1 LINILS
7 CHHKII
13 NDLVLF
19 RQQHVIVAELNLSY
33 YLSMKFLDSIT
44 LTSQTSSESLPSYL
58 FCVIPTSL
66 IKVLSNPKSRS
77 QSSILLLLDNI
88 FNGDAKKVLLRFG
101 KNIHSDGSSAELSGV
116 QAKATVLDTG
126 HFRLGLVWWDDST
139 SNTDISS
146 LLDKKNLI
154 SRMVRM
160 WGGECARIAQIY
172 QEGECAVY
180 LPEVFQH
187 EPHFVESFCEGVVR
201 RRYKFT
207 QYRSLKKDEQITA
220 TTKKNAITSSK
231 QPLRPQQESIKT
243 LRFIDLKHSLNSVGS
258 KIANYDRAYSIART
272 LVNLAPCD
280 STPTAI
286 VNQCRE
292 VARKRNLRLVVR
304 DEKRLKTIGAGSFLA
319 VSRGSDEPG
328 FIVSLSY
335 SPQTYRSQKPRG
347 PKIALVGKGITF
359 DSGGYSLKPAD
370 SMKDM
375 KMDMAGAA
383 AVIGAIDLVS
393 ALKLPIE
400 VVAYV
405 ATCENLVSG
414 CATRPGDVVK
424 SLSGK
429 TIEILNTDAE
439 GRLIL
444 ADTVT
449 LAARE
454 GAEII
459 VDIATLTGACMVAL
473 GTPYAGLFTADE
485 ELATLLQ
492 RSGEEAG
499 ELLWRLPLGAEYR
512 AMMKSSIA
520 DICNMANT
528 RYGGASSA
536 ASFIQSFIPAGV
548 RWAHLDIAG
557 SAFIEKDTPLGES
570 GATGFGV
577 GVLTRFVSLMAEL
590 HNEPKKVRSKV
601 RTN

>member
-1 LINILS
+1 MKIL
-7 CHHKII
+7 
-13 NDLVLF
+13 DT
-19 RQQHVIVAELNLSY
+19 
-33 YLSMKFLDSIT
+33 IT
-44 LTSQTSSESLPSYL
+44 LSSQSFSDRLPPYL
-58 FCVIPTSL
+58 FCVLPTSF
-66 IKVLSNPKSRS
+66 IKLLGSSKLRS
-77 QSSILLLLDNI
+77 QSAIFSLLDNV
-88 FNGDAKKVLLRFG
+88 FYGDAKSVLLRLG
-101 KNIHSDGSSAELSGV
+101 KNIHSNGSSDESSVA
-116 QAKATVLDTG
+116 QTKATVIDTG
-126 HFRLGLVWWDDST
+126 HSRLGLVWWDDST
-139 SNTDISS
+139 SNTASAS
-146 LLDKKNLI
+146 LLNKKSLI

-172 QEGECAVY
+172 KEGECAVY
-180 LPEVFQH
+180 LPEVFRH
-187 EPHFVESFCEGVVR
+187 EPHFVEALCEGVVR

-207 QYRSLKKDEQITA
+207 QYRSVTKDEQTPVTVKRNSTA
-220 TTKKNAITSSK
+220 LGK
-231 QPLRPQQESIKT
+231 QPVHSQQETIKV
-243 LRFIDLKHSLNSVGS
+243 LRFVDLNYPLNSISGRVAS
-258 KIANYDRAYSIART
+258 YDRAYSVTRT

-304 DEKRLKTIGAGSFLA
+304 DEKKLKAMGAGAFLA

-328 FIVSLSY
+328 FIASLSY
-335 SPQTYRSQKPRG
+335 RPQILRSQKPLG

-375 KMDMAGAA
+375 KLDMAGAA
-383 AVIGAIDLVS
+383 AVIGAIDLIA

-400 VVAYV
+400 VVAYI
-405 ATCENLVSG
+405 ATCENMVSG

-454 GAEII
+454 GAEVI

-485 ELATLLQ
+485 ELATSLQ

-520 DICNMANT
+520 DISNMANT

-536 ASFIQSFIPAGV
+536 ASFIESFVPAGV

-557 SAFIEKDTPLGES
+557 PAFIEKDTPLGES

-577 GVLTRFVSLMAEL
+577 GVLTRFVSLMAA
-590 HNEPKKVRSKV
+590 HYNEPQKVRGMV